1 MLDIPKIR
9 AVLDNASRWD
19 MDLAQFACWSHA
31 HLFNPV
37 LPLAELAAWEE
48 LAKAALPEDYRAC
61 LTQLGNGGA
70 GPAYGLFPLS
80 LPRDEFAQLLR
91 RPCIYSEDQE
101 EVFQD
106 VVRRFI
112 RWNGS
117 DDDWS
122 LYLEYFPDTPAW
134 KDQRWQNEHRKE

>member
-48 LAKAALPEDYRAC
+48 LAKAALPEDYRAY
-61 LTQLGNGGA
+61 LT
-70 GPAYGLFPLS
+70 
-80 LPRDEFAQLLR
+80 
-91 RPCIYSEDQE
+91 
-101 EVFQD
+101 
-106 VVRRFI
+106 
-112 RWNGS
+112 
-117 DDDWS
+117 
-122 LYLEYFPDTPAW
+122 
-134 KDQRWQNEHRKE
+134 